1 MKLKTLPKAI
11 LIFGLAGA
19 VVFGGHY
26 YVTNY
31 APTHQEASVPMKGS
45 LPSAPAIAVNQEPT
59 GVPAVNAHIP
69 SVVPKASSLVPK
81 TYIGVSR
88 GTNIRMATIPWN
100 ATMGLMY
107 AVGGTDTK
115 QGGLMYKAGI
125 EMTVLRQDDYGQ
137 MQRDLISFAQ
147 AYKSGNS
154 NPSDGVHFVVIM
166 GNGAP
171 NFLAGLNSQLVRL
184 GSDYTAEII
193 AGIGYS
199 RGEDKCMGTPDMIT
213 NGKVDPE
220 KLKGSLI
227 AEVKLDGD
235 QDLCLSLAADNG
247 VFVNVDESVYDPNA
261 MNFLS
266 TSTFVDAGQKY
277 IAGYCENRKVMV
289 GGNVTDETKRVC
301 VNGVATWTPGD
312 EDVVSNRGGLVTLAS
327 TLDYYWQMPATII
340 GIKKWNVENRSTVEK
355 MLTAIYAGGEAVQES
370 DNALM
375 QAAAVSASVY
385 KEKDATYWARYY
397 KGAPIVDLSDEAKKY
412 SPNGLTLNI
421 GGSFAN
427 GLADGMFLFGLT
439 PGSNNLME
447 QVYVARG
454 DVAKALYP
462 DLLPEYPVASTVIN
476 TSYVAAIASRAT
488 KIAEPVVPSFTATN
502 GPKEVVA
509 DKSWNINFQTNKAT
523 FTPGALVTL
532 GELLASTQM
541 AGGLK
546 IEVHG
551 HTDKTGNA
559 AYNMKLSGQRALA
572 VKNWLMQ
579 QAPAHY
585 PDKRITV
592 VAHGDTLPIASN
604 DTEDGRSMN
613 RRVEIVLVR

>member
-1 MKLKTLPKAI
+1 MKLKPLPKAI
-11 LIFGLAGA
+11 LIFGAVGA
-19 VVFGGHY
+19 LVFGGHY
-26 YVTNY
+26 YITNY
-31 APTHQEASVPMKGS
+31 APLHQEASVPRKGN
-45 LPSAPAIAVNQEPT
+45 LPGAPVIAVNQEPAN
-59 GVPAVNAHIP
+59 VPAVNAHIP
-69 SVVPKASSLVPK
+69 SVVPKASSIVPK
-81 TYIGVSR
+81 STAIGVSR
-88 GTNIRMATIPWN
+88 EIRFATIPWN
-100 ATMGLMY
+100 ATMGAMY
-107 AVGGTDTK
+107 ANGGVTT
-115 QGGLMYKAGI
+115 QSGSLMSRAGI
-125 EMTVLRQDDYGQ
+125 RMTLSRQDDYGQ
-137 MQRDLISFAQ
+137 MQRDLISFVQ
-147 AYKSGNS
+147 AYKSGNP

-235 QDLCLSLAADNG
+235 QDLCISLAADNG

-266 TSTFVDAGQKY
+266 TSTFVEAGQKY
-277 IAGYCENRKVMV
+277 IAGYCEDRKVAIN
-289 GGNVTDETKRVC
+289 GSLTGETKRVC

-340 GIKKWNVENRSTVEK
+340 GIKKWNAANRTEVEN

-370 DNALM
+370 NDALM
-375 QAAAVSASVY
+375 QAAMVSASVY
-385 KEKDATYWARYY
+385 KEKDAAYWARYY
-397 KGAPIVDLSDEAKKY
+397 KGAPLADPS
-412 SPNGLTLNI
+412 NGLTVNI

-427 GLADGMFLFGLT
+427 ALADGMFLFGLT

-454 DVAKALYP
+454 DVAKVLYP

-476 TSYVAAIASRAT
+476 TSYVAAIANRAT
-488 KIAEPVVPSFTATN
+488 KVAEPVVPSYVATS

-509 DKSWNINFQTNKAT
+509 DRSWNINFQTNKAT
-523 FTPGALVTL
+523 FTSSALSVL
-532 GELLASTQM
+532 RELLASTQM

-559 AYNMKLSGQRALA
+559 AYNMKLSAQRALA